1 MKGKKQR
8 KVIHNRKR
16 RPTHPGELLREEI
29 LPVSDV
35 AGHPGTD
42 IPAGT
47 LKNILKQAGFEKEDA
62 K

>member
-29 LPVSDV
+29 LPVSVHIEGMREDGD
-35 AGHPGTD
+35 A
-42 IPAGT
+42 IPEPSST
-47 LKNILKQAGFEKEDA
+47 VKEIEVFA